1 MLQAE
6 TDSLD
11 QLKGPRSRLRVES
24 LGLTY
29 NSESPWMGAVSMG
42 AVSQGRIFYGS
53 DIDTR
58 QLTVRIPDEGLSDI
72 FPYPLP
78 ATFSATF
85 ESAERQV
92 LPSPITTAK
101 RFCIIRSNRSILGL
115 VLLGLW
121 YRYLSYRQ
129 PV

>member
-29 NSESPWMGAVSMG
+29 SSESPWMG

-58 QLTVRIPDEGLSDI
+58 QLTVRIPEEGLSDI

-92 LPSPITTAK
+92 LPSLIT
-101 RFCIIRSNRSILGL
+101 
-115 VLLGLW
+115 
-121 YRYLSYRQ
+121 LSGSA
-129 PV
+129 